1 MVPSRQTVHQQLPL
15 PRFPSYGQGMDLN
28 QLSRGL
34 AAFAVLDPT
43 HLPIHFAQVFLMVAK
58 EGPCTFQTVME
69 RLDLTNSAV
78 SRTVM
83 ALGETNRKGQPGFD
97 LLVTFKDPAEGR
109 RFLIALSAK
118 GKALARQLQST

>member
-1 MVPSRQTVHQQLPL
+1 
-15 PRFPSYGQGMDLN
+15 MDNN
-28 QLSRGL
+28 QLGKAL

-43 HLPIHFAQVFLMVAK
+43 HLPIHFAQVFLVVAA

-83 ALGETNRKGQPGFD
+83 ALGETNRKGQPGFG
-97 LLVTFKDPAEGR
+97 LLITFRDPAEGR
-109 RFLIALSAK
+109 RFLVALSAK
-118 GKALARQLQST
+118 GKALARQIDTI